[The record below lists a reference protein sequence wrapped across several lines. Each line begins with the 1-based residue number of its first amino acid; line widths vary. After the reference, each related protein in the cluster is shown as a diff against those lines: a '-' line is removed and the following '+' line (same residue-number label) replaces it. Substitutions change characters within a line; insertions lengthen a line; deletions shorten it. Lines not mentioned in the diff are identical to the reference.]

1 MKKQL
6 ARLLGFD
13 TNKEVLSGVP
23 GEVKPEDIVP
33 EEVQIKSQTMAENE
47 NNISNS
53 DLIEHSVQTVFL
65 SMIDVNPFQ
74 PRKSFYD
81 HSLEELSQ
89 SIKEYGVIQP
99 VLIRK
104 NGDRF
109 ELIAGERRLRAAK
122 LAGLDTI
129 PAIVKDLTEQETA
142 EIAMVEN
149 LQREDL
155 NFMEEAEGYQVLL
168 NTFGLTQ
175 DELARRVGKSQS
187 TIANKL
193 RLLKLPESVRQEI
206 SRDFFTER
214 HARALLKLPD
224 ESHQLAAVHLIKDK
238 EMTVRQAEEHIE
250 TTLANISREIAEA
263 TPKQRIIKIFKDIRI
278 FINTIHNVVNE
289 MRKAGLDIKMNEST
303 DADYIT
309 IHLQIPKKKSQ

>member
-6 ARLLGFD
+6 ARFLGFD
-13 TNKEVLSGVP
+13 TENNTSQT
-23 GEVKPEDIVP
+23 KPENP
-33 EEVQIKSQTMAENE
+33 EVESKPFGDSLT
-47 NNISNS
+47 
-53 DLIEHSVQTVFL
+53 SVQRTGNNDQNVLNQELLDHNVHTVFL

-74 PRKSFYD
+74 PRKTFHD
-81 HSLEELSQ
+81 RTLEELSQ

-99 VLIRK
+99 VLVRR
-104 NGDRF
+104 NGGRY
-109 ELIAGERRLRAAK
+109 ELIAGERRYRAAK

-129 PAIVKDLTEQETA
+129 PAIVKDLTEQKTA

-168 NTFGLTQ
+168 TTFGLTQ

-193 RLLKLPESVRQEI
+193 RLLKLPEKVRQEI
-206 SRDFFTER
+206 SHDFFTER

-224 ESHQLAAVHLIKDK
+224 EQHQIEAVRTIKGK
-238 EMTVRQAEEHIE
+238 EMTVRQAEEYIE
-250 TTLANISREIAEA
+250 LIVSNISREITEA
-263 TPKQRIIKIFKDIRI
+263 TPKQRIIRIFKDIRI
-278 FINTIHNVVNE
+278 FINTIHSVVNE
-289 MRKAGLDIKMNEST
+289 MRKAGLDIKMKETT
-303 DADYIT
+303 DADYIN
-309 IHLQIPKKKSQ
+309 IHLQIPKKR